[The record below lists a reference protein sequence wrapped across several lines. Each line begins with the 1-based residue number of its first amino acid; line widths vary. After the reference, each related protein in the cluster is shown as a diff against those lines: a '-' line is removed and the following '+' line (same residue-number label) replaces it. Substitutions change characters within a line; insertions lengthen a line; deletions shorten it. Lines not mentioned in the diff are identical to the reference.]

1 MASGFFALLDDIA
14 VLMDDVAVTSKIAAE
29 KTAGIL
35 GDDLAVVADQASG
48 FKASRELHVLWAI
61 AKGSF
66 INKLIIL
73 PIAFLLTAFLPEI
86 IIPILLLGGVYLA
99 YEGVEKIYEY
109 FFHKS
114 DQKRVETLKAMT
126 EEEILVA
133 EQSKIK
139 SAIVTDFILSIEI
152 VILALSTVATQTL
165 PVQIMVVSLI
175 AILATIGVYGIVAL
189 IVRMDDF
196 GYLLIRKGRVNIGK
210 ILVAALP
217 KVIRSL
223 AVIGTIAMILVAGG
237 IFMHNIHEIHELLH
251 TFPSI
256 IAELLIGFLVGTIA
270 LIVMIIFAKIK
281 SLFS

>member
-1 MASGFFALLDDIA
+1 LASGFFALLDDIA